1 MLLNDKDF
9 LIKLGNAIAKK
20 AKGKFKSNVEFANV
34 CNVNESTIRRILR
47 GEQNISIKVL
57 KRICEALEIE
67 ISDLLKEVGC

>member
-20 AKGKFKSNVEFANV
+20 AKVKFKSNVEFANV

-57 KRICEALEIE
+57 RRICEALEIE
-67 ISDLLKEVGC
+67 MSGLLKEVGC

>member
-1 MLLNDKDF
+1 MLNDKDF
-9 LIKLGNAIAKK
+9 LIKLGDVIAQNAKT
-20 AKGKFKSNVEFANV
+20 KFKSNVEFANV

-57 KRICEALEIE
+57 KRICEAIEIE